1 MRSEPS
7 IIPALVALGCSV
19 QEGGELHAPT
29 DCSVRFLPVRDR
41 IQIRLVF
48 GNGTTAVCDVPKS
61 AIKLCREAQ

>member
-1 MRSEPS
+1 M
-7 IIPALVALGCSV
+7 
-19 QEGGELHAPT
+19 QEGGELHTPT

-61 AIKLCREAQ
+61 AIKLCREAQR